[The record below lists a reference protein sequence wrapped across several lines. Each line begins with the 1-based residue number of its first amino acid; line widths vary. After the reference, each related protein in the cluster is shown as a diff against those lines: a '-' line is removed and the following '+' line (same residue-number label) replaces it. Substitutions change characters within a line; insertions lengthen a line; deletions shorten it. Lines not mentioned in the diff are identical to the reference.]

1 MKTVIKASAVAPG
14 LDFYSLIWYTLYRAS
29 TPNANAPKKTEG
41 DLDMKIITVSRQ
53 FGSGGRELGKRLA
66 DAFSIPCYDQQI
78 IEMVAEKEKLDK
90 NYVANMS
97 ERELRAFYPSTIARG
112 FSRSNEN
119 LIRSAQLMASEQELI
134 RKLALEGDCVI
145 VGRAADIIL
154 ADLKPF
160 RVFVCAEDSAKL
172 ERCRARESASD
183 TGKAL
188 LSDKEMLKK
197 CHEIDRRRS
206 AYRSMFTDKKWGD
219 ATAYDLCVNTTE
231 SDIKDMIPGLTA
243 YISDWFNNKKE
254 KN

>member
-1 MKTVIKASAVAPG
+1 MRAVPPFRKVSG
-14 LDFYSLIWYTLYRAS
+14 LDFYHLIWYTLYRAKFS
-29 TPNANAPKKTEG
+29 KAKAQKAKG

-112 FSRSNEN
+112 FSRSGEA
-119 LIRSAQLMASEQELI
+119 LMRSAQLIASEQELI

-145 VGRAADIIL
+145 VGRAADMIL

-160 RVFVCAEDSAKL
+160 RIFVCAEDGAKL
-172 ERCRARESASD
+172 ERCRSRERTDAD
-183 TGKAL
+183 GRIQ
-188 LSDKEMLKK
+188 LSDKEILKK
-197 CHEIDRRRS
+197 CRELDRRRS

-243 YISDWFNNKKE
+243 YISDWFDNKKE